1 MVERCLKRTCS
12 ELLLCL
18 ATAVILAAVPVGCG
32 KKGPPRLPNIKTPSE
47 VTNLALAAEGAELV
61 LTWTAPKVS
70 EDEGASRPAGY
81 LVYRSA
87 EPVGEETCEGCPVLF
102 QRVEKI
108 PLTESDGTGQALVYR
123 EALLPGTRYRF
134 KVVSYDV
141 RGQLGPD
148 SNIVK
153 IVTD

>member
-1 MVERCLKRTCS
+1 MVEWCLKRTYPV
-12 ELLLCL
+12 LLLCL
-18 ATAVILAAVPVGCG
+18 AAAVILAAVPVGCG
-32 KKGPPRLPNIKTPSE
+32 KKGPPRLPNIKTPTG
-47 VTNLALAAEGAELV
+47 VTDLTLAAEGAELV
-61 LTWTAPKVS
+61 LSWTAPKVS
-70 EDEGASRPAGY
+70 EDEEASRPAGY
-81 LVYRSA
+81 LVYRST

-108 PLTESDGTGQALVYR
+108 PLAEDDETGQTQVYR
-123 EALLPGTRYRF
+123 EALLSGTRYRF